1 MDSCETRNRSRECN
15 MSSIFT
21 KIINKEIPAVIVY
34 EDDHCI
40 SFRDIDPKAPQ
51 HILIVPKKEIKSL
64 ADVAE
69 EDAPLLGH
77 LLLKASEIAKEQGIS
92 DSGYRIVVNTN
103 KEGGQEV
110 SHLHL
115 HILGGRQM
123 TWPPG

>member
-1 MDSCETRNRSRECN
+1 

-34 EDDHCI
+34 EDDLCI

-77 LLLKASEIAKEQGIS
+77 LLLKASQIAKEQGIS

>member
-1 MDSCETRNRSRECN
+1 
-15 MSSIFT
+15 
-21 KIINKEIPAVIVY
+21 
-34 EDDHCI
+34 
-40 SFRDIDPKAPQ
+40 
-51 HILIVPKKEIKSL
+51 VPKKEIKSL